1 MRVRMYKYDDRLK
14 IEELELLSIVINVEV
29 VGWLPYDW
37 QSSNFVKYTR
47 SMTFVF
53 IHVKL
58 RMLVT
63 IVKNANQKK
72 ILLACQRNS
81 NNRGKKWER

>member
-14 IEELELLSIVINVEV
+14 IEELELLSIVIKV
-29 VGWLPYDW
+29 VGWLPYGR
-37 QSSNFVKYTR
+37 QSPNFLKYTR

-53 IHVKL
+53 IYVKL

-63 IVKNANQKK
+63 IVKNANQKTT
-72 ILLACQRNS
+72 ILSA
-81 NNRGKKWER
+81 